1 MRIAE
6 LCRALAADPE
16 PPAGAAA
23 PVDDELLERSVRYLA
38 SDEAA
43 RSVERDPYWPK
54 WDSPWW
60 HMLLLHEL
68 GEARRIPDAIA
79 ARMIDAMNGLPM
91 HTFPVRPEERPTGTD
106 AYRAYAC
113 HCALGC
119 LHQVLTARGVD
130 VSRALPWV
138 EPWFP
143 RYQMADG
150 GANCDE
156 AAYTSGEVA
165 SSMVGTIATLEAMLA
180 DGGEFVD
187 RAAGFLIE
195 RRLTEGSAS
204 RHNAEERAAAPGWL
218 LPAFPRFYFYDVLRG
233 LAALV
238 RWAELHERVVPVS
251 ALSGAAVHL
260 ARAFPDGV
268 VTVQRRAIDLH
279 SHTLAFVDGEWA
291 RAPTTSFP
299 LLDAVAVIGRPCPYL
314 TRQWTVTRRTLLELC
329 DAGRI
334 TEA

>member
-6 LCRALAADPE
+6 LCRALAAVPE

-38 SDEAA
+38 SDQAA

-68 GEARRIPDAIA
+68 GEARRIPEAIV
-79 ARMIDAMNGLPM
+79 ARMVDAMNGLPM

-119 LHQVLTARGVD
+119 LHQVLTGRGVD

-143 RYQMADG
+143 RYQMTDG

-156 AAYTSGEVA
+156 AAYTCGEVA

-180 DGGEFVD
+180 HGGEFVD

-195 RRLTEGSAS
+195 RRLTEGSPS
-204 RHNAEERAAAPGWL
+204 RHNAEERAAAPDAGVRRRRVDARADDE
-218 LPAFPRFYFYDVLRG
+218 LPAARRG
-233 LAALV
+233 GGG
-238 RWAELHERVVPVS
+238 RPSVPVPDP
-251 ALSGAAVHL
+251 AVDGHAAHA
-260 ARAFPDGV
+260 ARAVRRRPHHRRVRSSSRQRAGSD
-268 VTVQRRAIDLH
+268 RRAP
-279 SHTLAFVDGEWA
+279 SGSSSSWS
-291 RAPTTSFP
+291 RSSSS
-299 LLDAVAVIGRPCPYL
+299 
-314 TRQWTVTRRTLLELC
+314 
-329 DAGRI
+329 
-334 TEA
+334 